1 MSKVSTLR
9 PAAGTG
15 TVIIRTGKY
24 NASSAPS
31 SKPVMLARRPGR
43 LLNFLC
49 PGLTACEQ
57 RLIGAK
63 MGQRPTLRSDGL
75 WSISKISTNKPRWT
89 RTGIRCS
96 PWRNSH
102 QSAQRAV
109 LETFRHSIS
118 EQWGAANW
126 RRRHDLGMT
135 FLTATNEI
143 IMKASCE
150 CRERL
155 SMRPLG
161 YIRSYRG
168 FNSRNLTLKIQA
180 DWPLGVGYAPAALDF
195 TIWMDRDGRP
205 T

>member
-15 TVIIRTGKY
+15 TIIIRTGKY

-31 SKPVMLARRPGR
+31 SKPVMLARRPGQ

-102 QSAQRAV
+102 QSQIRARKEPS
-109 LETFRHSIS
+109 LRPFDIRFRSN
-118 EQWGAANW
+118 GV
-126 RRRHDLGMT
+126 RRRHDFPNCYKRDHHESVMRMPR
-135 FLTATNEI
+135 EI
-143 IMKASCE
+143 KHASFMIYSE
-150 CRERL
+150 LPRVQLKEYH
-155 SMRPLG
+155 PQ
-161 YIRSYRG
+161 
-168 FNSRNLTLKIQA
+168 NS
-180 DWPLGVGYAPAALDF
+180 G
-195 TIWMDRDGRP
+195 
-205 T
+205 